1 MDKEEKFGFICVGND
16 EDMADHE
23 LHLEKKKYNMQ
34 GKTGI
39 LKEMTE
45 NDFFV
50 QNRKPQQS
58 EQKLNDSIFRA
69 IEWIN
74 ASPYEKIEHLGE

>member
-1 MDKEEKFGFICVGND
+1 
-16 EDMADHE
+16 
-23 LHLEKKKYNMQ
+23 
-34 GKTGI
+34 
-39 LKEMTE
+39 MTE

-50 QNRKPQQS
+50 QNRKPQKS

-74 ASPYEKIEHLGE
+74 ASPYEKVEHLGE